1 MTTAAGRT
9 AGGAAAAPPGSWRLV
24 APALVVIAWGGNHFT
39 PLLLLYRQVYGYSA
53 VQVDLVFAFYVV
65 GLVPG
70 LLIAGPLSDRHGRRL
85 VMLAGLA
92 LGIAG
97 SAVLAAGGSSVV
109 VLCGGRLIAGASVAA
124 GMVVGTSWIKELS
137 VAGGDPAAGAR
148 RAALSV
154 SAGFGIGPGVA
165 GVLAQWGPAPAVTPY
180 LVHIVLSAAAVP
192 VLLRASQPAT
202 PGQVRSLLGDLRV
215 PRAARRRFR
224 RVVLP
229 MAPWV
234 FAAPS
239 LAFVLGPALLAG
251 HAGPD
256 RIAFA
261 TLLTVVTLACGTGV
275 QPLLPWVARLARGRQ
290 AVLGLILVLIATVL
304 LAVNDVLLEPG
315 WTVLAAAL
323 FGTAYGICIVSGLTE
338 VQAMAGPDDLAGL
351 TGIYYCLT
359 YAGFA
364 LPVVLSAL
372 APVAS
377 FPVLLAIVAGT
388 CLACAA
394 VVAGSLGR
402 VPAEAA

>member
-1 MTTAAGRT
+1 M
-9 AGGAAAAPPGSWRLV
+9 
-24 APALVVIAWGGNHFT
+24 APALVIIAWGGNHFT
-39 PLLLLYRQVYGYSA
+39 PLLLLYRQAYGYST
-53 VQVDLVFAFYVV
+53 VEVDLFFAFYVV

-70 LLIAGPLSDRHGRRL
+70 MLIAGPLSDRHGRRP

-97 SAVLAAGGSSVV
+97 SILLAAGGSVAV
-109 VLCGGRLIAGASVAA
+109 AMCCGRLIAGASVAA

-137 VAGGDPAAGAR
+137 VAGGAPAAGAR

-154 SAGFGIGPGVA
+154 SAGFGIGAGVA
-165 GVLAQWGPAPAVTPY
+165 GVLAQWGPAPAVMPY
-180 LVHIVLSAAAVP
+180 LVHIALSAAAVP
-192 VLLRASQPAT
+192 ALARAPQPAR
-202 PGQVRSLLGDLRV
+202 PGQIGSLLGDLRV
-215 PRAARRRFR
+215 PRPARRRFL

-234 FAAPS
+234 FAAPA

-261 TLLTVVTLACGTGV
+261 TLLTVITLACGTAV
-275 QPLLPWVARLARGRQ
+275 QPLYPRIVTLARGRQ
-290 AVLGLILVLIATVL
+290 AVLGLALVLAATVL
-304 LAVNDVLLEPG
+304 LAVNDVLLEPA
-315 WTVLAAAL
+315 WTVLAAVL
-323 FGTAYGICIVSGLTE
+323 FGVAYGICIVSGLTE

-351 TGIYYCLT
+351 TGIFYCLT

-372 APVAS
+372 AADASYPALLGVVA
-377 FPVLLAIVAGT
+377 AI

-394 VVAGSLGR
+394 LIARSLGR